1 MGILNANLR
10 QLYQRW
16 GTLLFVL
23 FIGGVAFNT
32 LLYMSVKEREGAI
45 PYAMLMVFIL
55 SLMLTSVPVSVMTL
69 PLAYCLPGHRTIPAK
84 FVFLVG
90 GGICSFFAIPSL
102 LNPQLVLAE
111 RFCFFIPVAC
121 TYSIFYWLGAATA
134 FRFRRWPFLLC
145 LLPLMGMSK
154 GTMLGKFM
162 ATVAYVYPLPVMA
175 VAVAIHLLAYR
186 LLWHPHLV
194 RRYCGPL
201 RLGTFDAWNCEQ
213 AKRFQRGVFLEKE
226 SKRDVPSYMWG
237 EETVLR
243 YLRQFAWGHPFQA
256 MLGGVYRGHGR
267 FLLCRREWCN
277 IFVMYCLVTLFLG
290 YFGPSVNMVYA
301 IPLFMV
307 SFVDLQI
314 DNTYLIA
321 GGRRERFYAGVG
333 LVGMTVFVVLAALT
347 IMVGFSYL
355 VAPYMPELTI
365 GSQQARYQTPEI
377 GLFWVPFLLVPLGLI
392 FNLVFRRSI
401 LLRRVFPMMVFVFV
415 LQFLGHLDLA
425 SKALI
430 SLSAAISAVTLLVWF
445 VFLAILW
452 FVCKRRCLGR
462 P

>member
-23 FIGGVAFNT
+23 FLGGVAFNT
-32 LLYMSVKEREGAI
+32 LLYMSVRGREEAI

-55 SLMLTSVPVSVMTL
+55 SLILTSVPVSVMTL

-90 GGICSFFAIPSL
+90 GGLCSFFAIPSL
-102 LNPQLVLAE
+102 LNPQLAWVE
-111 RFCFFIPVAC
+111 RSCFFLPVAC
-121 TYSIFYWLGAATA
+121 TYSIFYWLGAATV
-134 FRFRRWPFLLC
+134 FRFHRWPFLLC
-145 LLPLMGMSK
+145 LLPLVGMSK
-154 GTMLGKFM
+154 GTMLGHFM
-162 ATVAYVYPLPVMA
+162 ATVTYVYPLPVMA
-175 VAVAIHLLAYR
+175 VAVVIHLLAYR

-194 RRYCGPL
+194 RRYCGQL

-213 AKRFQRGVFLEKE
+213 ARRYQREWVREEE
-226 SKRDVPSYMWG
+226 SKREVPSYMWG
-237 EETVLR
+237 EATVLR

-256 MLGGVYRGHGR
+256 MLGGIYRGYGR
-267 FLLCRREWCN
+267 FLLCRREWGN
-277 IFVMYCLVTLFLG
+277 VLVMYCLVTLFLG

-321 GGRRERFYAGVG
+321 GGRCERFYTGVG
-333 LVGMTVFVVLAALT
+333 LVGMTMFVVLAALT
-347 IMVGFSYL
+347 TMVGFSYL

-377 GLFWVPFLLVPLGLI
+377 GLTWVTFLLVPLGFI

-401 LLRRVFPMMVFVFV
+401 LLQRVLPMMVFILL

-425 SKALI
+425 NKALT
-430 SLSAAISAVTLLVWF
+430 SLSAAIGAVTLLVWF
-445 VFLAILW
+445 VFFAILS
-452 FVCKRRCLGR
+452 FICKRRCLGM